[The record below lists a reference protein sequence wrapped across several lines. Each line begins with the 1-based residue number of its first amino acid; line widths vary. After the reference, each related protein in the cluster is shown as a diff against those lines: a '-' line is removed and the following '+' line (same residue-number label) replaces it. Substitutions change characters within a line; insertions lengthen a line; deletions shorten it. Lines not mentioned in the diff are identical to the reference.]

1 MSEPKTLSVSKLSVS
16 FPRMV
21 ITVGLVGH
29 NSLMGALCERLIED
43 GFIQD
48 VGSLNPEEIVFKI
61 KKVQPEVNLYKELN
75 DVRDILKI
83 DEKKITLYIS

>member
-1 MSEPKTLSVSKLSVS
+1 
-16 FPRMV
+16 MV

-43 GFIQD
+43 KLIQH
-48 VGSLNPEEIVFKI
+48 VGNLDPEEIVFKI
-61 KKVQPEVNLYKELN
+61 KKVQPEVNLYKELS

-83 DEKKITLYIS
+83 DEKKITLHMS